1 MKNILILMLG
11 ATFFQS
17 CIIVKTDKEGTYS
30 TYDQSQNGEDY
41 STKPMESHDFFVTK
55 FSEINA
61 QSGMKFYIKK
71 SNQQKVVVNSNAPC
85 LVVVS
90 SKSGALNIEYDN
102 KNGSLNNVK
111 TEVTV
116 YTPDF
121 DKLNVSSAGQI
132 SIEDEFQLDKLNIN
146 LNSAGKVIGNIFA
159 NKLAAHLSSASTLEA
174 NIQSKIV
181 NLEVSSAAKANLRGS
196 AEQIKINA
204 SSVAKVNLENL
215 KYKII
220 EQETN
225 SLAKIYTK

>member
-1 MKNILILMLG
+1 MKNIFKILLV
-11 ATFFQS
+11 AVILQS

-30 TYDQSQNGEDY
+30 NYSTSQNGEDY

-55 FSEINA
+55 FSEIKA
-61 QSGMKFYIKK
+61 QSAMKFYIKK
-71 SNQQKVVVNSNAPC
+71 ADKQKVVVNSNAPC

-90 SKSGALNIEYDN
+90 SKNGVLNIEYAH

-121 DKLNVSSAGQI
+121 DKLNASSAAQI
-132 SIEDEFQLDKLNIN
+132 FIDDEFQLDKLNIN
-146 LNSAGKVIGNIFA
+146 LNSAGKIAGNIFA
-159 NKLAAHLSSASTLEA
+159 NKLSANISSASTLDA
-174 NIQSKIV
+174 KIQSKIID
-181 NLEVSSAAKANLRGS
+181 LEVNSAAKVNLSGNVDN
-196 AEQIKINA
+196 IKVNA

-215 KYKII
+215 KFKNI

>member
-1 MKNILILMLG
+1 MKNIFKILLG
-11 ATFFQS
+11 AVILQS

-30 TYDQSQNGEDY
+30 DYSTSQNGEDY

-55 FSEINA
+55 FSEIKA
-61 QSGMKFYIKK
+61 QSAMKFYIKK
-71 SNQQKVVVNSNAPC
+71 ADKQKVVVNSNAPC

-90 SKSGALNIEYDN
+90 SKNGVLNIEYAH

-121 DKLNVSSAGQI
+121 DKLNASSAAQI
-132 SIEDEFQLDKLNIN
+132 FIDDEFQLDKLNIN
-146 LNSAGKVIGNIFA
+146 LNSAGKIAGNIFA
-159 NKLAAHLSSASTLEA
+159 NKLSANISSASTLDA
-174 NIQSKIV
+174 IIQSKIID
-181 NLEVSSAAKANLRGS
+181 LEVNSAAKVNLSGNVDN
-196 AEQIKINA
+196 IKVNA

-215 KYKII
+215 KFKKI

>member
-1 MKNILILMLG
+1 MLTLLLG
-11 ATFFQS
+11 VIMLQS
-17 CIIVKTDKEGTYS
+17 CIIVKTDKEGNYS
-30 TYDQSQNGEDY
+30 SSSQFENVEDY
-41 STKPMESHDFFVTK
+41 SGKPMESHDFFVTK

-102 KNGSLNNVK
+102 KKGSLNNVK

-116 YTPDF
+116 YTSDF

-132 SIEDEFQLDKLNIN
+132 FIDDEFQLDKLNIN
-146 LNSAGKVIGNIFA
+146 LDSAGKVIGNIFA
-159 NKLAAHLSSASTLEA
+159 NKLSANISSASVLDA
-174 NIQSKIV
+174 KVQSKIIDLEVNSASKV
-181 NLEVSSAAKANLRGS
+181 NLSGNVD
-196 AEQIKINA
+196 QIKINA
-204 SSVAKVNLENL
+204 SNVATVNLENL
-215 KYKII
+215 KYKKI